1 MPSSNY
7 EDGMELT
14 QEQIDYFLECMDSGE
29 EVEAGSKVHRLM
41 TASSERAMR
50 ITSRMNA
57 RFDSLSDTRR
67 QFEELINRPLAEGVG
82 IFPPFTTDC
91 GLNIH
96 LGEGVFINA
105 GARFQD
111 QGGIYIGDRAL
122 IGHNA
127 VIATLNH
134 NMDPA
139 KRANLLPA
147 PVYIG
152 ADAWLGANVTV
163 LPGVTIG
170 EGAVVAAGA
179 VVTKDVP
186 ANTVVAGVPAKVIR
200 ELDAS

>member
-1 MPSSNY
+1 MVKSNY
-7 EDGMELT
+7 EDGGELT
-14 QEQIDYFLECMDSGE
+14 QEQIDYFLERMNSGE
-29 EVEAGSKVHRLM
+29 ECVAGSDVHRLM
-41 TASSERAMR
+41 TAASERAMR

-57 RFDSLSDTRR
+57 QFDSLSDTREQLER
-67 QFEELINRPLAEGVG
+67 LFNRPLPEGVG
-82 IFPPFTTDC
+82 LFPPFTTDC
-91 GLNIH
+91 GLNTH

-105 GARFQD
+105 GCRFQD

-147 PVYIG
+147 PVRIG
-152 ADAWLGANVTV
+152 NDVWVGSNVTV

-170 EGAVVAAGA
+170 DGAVVAAGA
-179 VVTKDVP
+179 VVTKDVEP
-186 ANTVVAGVPAKVIR
+186 NTVVGGVPAKVIKK
-200 ELDAS
+200 L